1 MEGIKSVGVILR
13 EAREAKKLS
22 VMDIEKAINV
32 RSLYIKAIEDEEFD
46 KAPRDVFVRGI
57 IRSYGNYLGLNGMEL
72 VALYKGSS
80 AGEAARAAAIREV
93 ENVKM
98 NIQLKE
104 KRDIGAGRGGFS
116 MPEFRLPVREIAAGV
131 GALAIMAVGYF
142 TVPKIID
149 YMHSTPAVQQET
161 ALEQKAPEAAAPVAP
176 LDKVV
181 VDMEATGDCWL
192 EVTADGKEAFA
203 GMLYDKDKKTF
214 EAKDKLIIKY
224 GNIDV
229 MKIVYNGKP
238 VDLSGQHGVVIST
251 YTKTE

>member
-1 MEGIKSVGVILR
+1 MEGSKSVGAILR
-13 EAREAKKLS
+13 EAREAKQLS
-22 VMDIEKAINV
+22 LIDIEKAINV

-46 KAPRDVFVRGI
+46 KAPGDVFVRGI

-72 VALYKGSS
+72 VALYRGSS

-104 KRDIGAGRGGFS
+104 KRDIGAGRDGFS
-116 MPEFRLPVREIAAGV
+116 MPQFKLPLREIAAGV
-131 GALAIMAVGYF
+131 GALAIMAAGYF

-149 YMHSTPAVQQET
+149 YMHSAPAVQETGAIEAPAPTQTPAV
-161 ALEQKAPEAAAPVAP
+161 P
-176 LDKVV
+176 LDKAVV
-181 VDMEATGDCWL
+181 EMEATGDCWL
-192 EVTADGKEAFA
+192 EVTADGKEVFA

-214 EAKDKLIIKY
+214 EAKDKLVIKY

-229 MKIVYNGKP
+229 MKVVYNGKP
-238 VDLSGQHGVVIST
+238 VDLSGQHGVVLST